1 MFLSILA
8 FICCASPILEGMAV
22 KKTKSKAKSKAKPEF
37 LAACKTRLEP
47 NKSQRAA
54 LMNHA
59 GAARFAYNWGL
70 SVRRA
75 AYEADKTSLNAISLH
90 KLLNS
95 LKPTVYPWLYEI
107 SKCAP
112 QEALRDLDKAY
123 KSWWRRLSEGKRGKK
138 AGAPHYKSRLR
149 DGIGAFRLTGVIEV
163 LEGGYVQLPRL
174 GKIKLSEKD
183 YLPLGSY
190 AQAMISEKAGAWYVS
205 VKALPQHKLGK
216 PKGRAA
222 KSKAGLDLGLSSFL
236 TFDDGRKI
244 EAPKPLRASL
254 KKLRVLQRQQSRR
267 KLDGAN
273 RKKTTQKIARL
284 HAKVANQRQDFLHK
298 LTTELTQTYAALS
311 VESLNVAGMMQNKCL
326 SRAVSDVGMGEF
338 LRQLEYKSAWYGC
351 RLLAADQWYPST
363 QICSNCHHRKEGS
376 EKLTLKDRTYHCS
389 HCGLTLDRDIN
400 AARNLVQLI
409 PAKQQTLLR
418 LKSLGRSQ
426 TPEGGRSAGTC
437 RTKCETPLV
446 DPGTVV
452 ATLA

>member
-1 MFLSILA
+1 
-8 FICCASPILEGMAV
+8 MAA
-22 KKTKSKAKSKAKPEF
+22 KTKTKSNVKSKSKSEF

-47 NKSQRAA
+47 NREQRAA

-70 SVRRA
+70 SVRQA
-75 AYEADKTSLNAISLH
+75 AYDADKTSLNAISLH
-90 KLLNS
+90 KLLNE
-95 LKPTVYPWLYEI
+95 LKPTVYPWLYEV

-123 KSWWRRLSEGKRGKK
+123 KSWWRRLSEGKRGKR

-149 DGIGAFRLTGVIEV
+149 DGIGGFRLTGVVKV
-163 LEGGYVQLPRL
+163 LEGGYIQLPRL
-174 GKIKLSEKD
+174 GKMKLSEKD

-190 AQAMISEKAGAWYVS
+190 SQAMITEQAGHWYVS

-216 PKGRAA
+216 PKGRDP

-236 TFDDGRKI
+236 TFDNGHSD
-244 EAPKPLRASL
+244 EAPKPLLSSL

-267 KLDGAN
+267 KLGGAN
-273 RKKTTQKIARL
+273 RRKTNQKIARL
-284 HAKVANQRQDFLHK
+284 HARVTNQRQDFLHK
-298 LTTELTQTYAALS
+298 LTTELTRTYAALS

-326 SRAVSDVGMGEF
+326 SRAVADVGMGEF
-338 LRQLEYKSAWYGC
+338 LRQLQYKSAWYGC
-351 RLLAADQWYPST
+351 RLITADQWYPST
-363 QICSNCHHRKEGS
+363 QICSNCHHRKEGR
-376 EKLTLKDRTYHCS
+376 EKLTLKDRTYHC
-389 HCGLTLDRDIN
+389 HNCGLTLDRDIN

-409 PAKQQTLLR
+409 PATTKQQTLLR

-426 TPEGGRSAGTC
+426 TPEGGRSAGTGNSQ
-437 RTKCETPLV
+437 CETPLV

-452 ATLA
+452 TCVA